1 MSNLNVYCILICSSK
16 LTLDCPFWYFLS
28 ARSELIYNLFPKN
41 QPIKRVK
48 KVAQTL
54 SFRTVAVYS
63 KTLSS
68 QCKLNAQTERVHVKE
83 KQVSLFSKT
92 RQTIR
97 LFEIQIV
104 TLKTK
109 FQIYACVLVLFSY
122 MIFGILMT
130 LNNIASFLSFLYV
143 EPNTAIRKL
152 GTATPYGCNDKI
164 DGICI
169 LCSPTCRMWWIFSTP
184 LLGVNEAIV
193 IVIIH
198 PYTCGSY

>member
-1 MSNLNVYCILICSSK
+1 MSLLIFS
-16 LTLDCPFWYFLS
+16 
-28 ARSELIYNLFPKN
+28 
-41 QPIKRVK
+41 VGK
-48 KVAQTL
+48 KWTDLQLVSQKSTDKTREKG
-54 SFRTVAVYS
+54 STVAVYS

-109 FQIYACVLVLFSY
+109 FQIYACVFVLFSY

-130 LNNIASFLSFLYV
+130 LNNIVSFLSFLYV

>member
-1 MSNLNVYCILICSSK
+1 MHCNPLNS
-16 LTLDCPFWYFLS
+16 LTKWRIWFVGFGGIHWIGCCCCGS
-28 ARSELIYNLFPKN
+28 I
-41 QPIKRVK
+41 
-48 KVAQTL
+48 TL
-54 SFRTVAVYS
+54 SFATNIKGAYTSGTEKSSTHVTFLVLFVLEFEKKWLGYS
-63 KTLSS
+63 NYNLIKNTTS
-68 QCKLNAQTERVHVKE
+68 
-83 KQVSLFSKT
+83 FFPKT

-130 LNNIASFLSFLYV
+130 LNNIVSFLSFLYV